1 MKKNENNNTS
11 IPLFPPS
18 GERGLLLKVCGMKYV
33 ENIQQVAVLRPDYLG
48 FIFYEKSKRNFEGII
63 PEFSNSIKKTG
74 VFVNEYIE
82 IVISLVEEYR
92 LDAIQLHGDESV
104 EYVTDLK
111 NQLVE
116 RRALFIEENKQIKK
130 KKNQHYISKNKVEL
144 IKVFG
149 IKDEFNFDVLKPY
162 LEVVDFFLFDT
173 KGKER
178 GGNGTKFDWSV
189 LEKYP
194 FDTPFF
200 LSGGIGLE
208 DVEEVQK
215 IMKSDLPI
223 YALDVNSQFESKP
236 GVKKIEELEKFK
248 KNVITNVVK

>member
-1 MKKNENNNTS
+1 MK
-11 IPLFPPS
+11 
-18 GERGLLLKVCGMKYV
+18 LKVCGMKYV
-33 ENIQQVAVLRPDYLG
+33 ENIQQVADLQPDYLG

-74 VFVNEYIE
+74 VFVNEYKE

-92 LDAIQLHGDESV
+92 LEAIQLHGDESV
-104 EYVTDLK
+104 AYIKELK
-111 NQLVE
+111 HQLE
-116 RRALFIEENKQIKK
+116 RSRELKIEENKSIKK
-130 KKNQHYISKNKVEL
+130 KKNQHYISKNEIEI

-162 LEVVDFFLFDT
+162 LDVVDFFLFDT

-194 FDTPFF
+194 FDKPFF

-208 DVEEVQK
+208 DVEEVKK
-215 IMKSDLPI
+215 IVKSNLPI
-223 YALDVNSQFESKP
+223 YALDVNSKFEIKP
-236 GVKKIEELEKFK
+236 GLKNINEVKSFK
-248 KNVITNVVK
+248 NTL

>member
-1 MKKNENNNTS
+1 MK
-11 IPLFPPS
+11 
-18 GERGLLLKVCGMKYV
+18 LKVCGMKYV
-33 ENIQQVAVLRPDYLG
+33 QNIQEVAALQPDYLG

-63 PEFSNSIKKTG
+63 PELPKSIKKTG
-74 VFVNEYIE
+74 VFVNEYLE
-82 IVISLVEEYR
+82 IVISLVEEYQ

-104 EYVTDLK
+104 EYIKDLQS
-111 NQLVE
+111 QLAE

-130 KKNQHYISKNKVEL
+130 KKNQHVLSDEKVEI

-149 IKDEFNFDVLKPY
+149 IKDDFDFDILKPY
-162 LEVVDFFLFDT
+162 EEVVDYFLFDT

-178 GGNGTKFDWSV
+178 GGNGVKFDWSV

-194 FDTPFF
+194 YLKPFF

-208 DVEEVQK
+208 DIDQVQK
-215 IMKSDLPI
+215 IINSDLAI
-223 YALDVNSQFESKP
+223 YALDVNSKFESKP
-236 GVKKIEELEKFK
+236 GVKEIEELKEFK